1 MGEIKY
7 LNYTWNNFDDD
18 VEHISE
24 ILNSMTNIDD
34 REFYFVGIFRGGLP
48 LAVKLSNRFD
58 SRMGIIQYQSYG
70 EGADKKLS
78 FHIFSPKANDI
89 IVIVDDI
96 VDTGKTLD
104 IVNKALLEKGIVD
117 VIYVSLFKHQNYQ
130 GLDHKIKLYSCREK
144 LNEWVVYSWE

>member
-24 ILNSMTNIDD
+24 ILNSMTNIDG

-70 EGADKKLS
+70 EGTDKKLS
-78 FHIFSPKANDI
+78 FPIFSPKANDI

-96 VDTGKTLD
+96 IDTGKTLD
-104 IVNKALLEKGIVD
+104 IVNDVLLEKGIVD

-130 GLDHKIKLYSCREK
+130 GLDHKIELYSCREK
-144 LNEWVVYSWE
+144 LNEFVVYPWE

>member
-18 VEHISE
+18 VEHITE
-24 ILNSMTNIDD
+24 LLQTMENTKDK
-34 REFYFVGIFRGGLP
+34 EFYFVGIFRGGLP
-48 LAVKLSNRFD
+48 LAVKLSNRFE
-58 SRMGIIQYQSYG
+58 SRMGIINYQSYG
-70 EGADKKLS
+70 DGAPKEFS
-78 FHIFSPKANDI
+78 FPIFSPKANDI

-104 IVNKALLEKGIVD
+104 VINSSLLDNGIDD

-144 LNEWVVYSWE
+144 LNEWVVYPWE